1 MITKYQRRRSYLSLR
16 SQPKVNYFP
25 LTINNNSGITP
36 QVDAEGNP
44 IPPPEGDAEPKKSAD
59 ADAAKETT
67 PVKAE
72 HPGTDGKRKSVI
84 PEVEKPKYVIPDI
97 TSYDQ
102 EMVQAKAKLKL
113 NFGEGHSYGTFDALV
128 RLQFGLNR
136 DITREELARH
146 EWEENNK

>member
-1 MITKYQRRRSYLSLR
+1 
-16 SQPKVNYFP
+16 
-25 LTINNNSGITP
+25 
-36 QVDAEGNP
+36 
-44 IPPPEGDAEPKKSAD
+44 
-59 ADAAKETT
+59 
-67 PVKAE
+67 
-72 HPGTDGKRKSVI
+72 
-84 PEVEKPKYVIPDI
+84 VIPDI

-102 EMVQAKAKLKL
+102 EMVQAKTKLKL